1 VAQNTHFLPSGEP
14 CKSAAICSV
23 HIEQDAACWLLRTVG
38 IIRHAP
44 PSPQGGQDVDV
55 TDRVLD
61 KLRALV
67 TLRIDKFC
75 GYVGAAMCVT
85 VLASMAHRPG
95 TAQLLHL
102 SLHQLPL
109 PPDNPQLVA
118 AIQAHPGLVVS
129 EAPSCSS
136 RRDAVVQVAFAA
148 LVGASSLSTSAQRFC
163 WQMDHAWQQLWCRS

>member
-1 VAQNTHFLPSGEP
+1 MPQLQLSAGSLTSLLTWAARRSDDVKQMWLRTPISCHQVNLARAQPFVV
-14 CKSAAICSV
+14 V
-23 HIEQDAACWLLRTVG
+23 HVEQDAACWLLRTAG

-44 PSPQGGQDVDV
+44 PLPQGGQDVDV

-102 SLHQLPL
+102 SLYQLPL

-118 AIQAHPGLVVS
+118 AIQAHTGLVVS
-129 EAPSCSS
+129 KAPLCSS
-136 RRDAVVQVAFAA
+136 KTSCGVVRVCCT
-148 LVGASSLSTSAQRFC
+148 G
-163 WQMDHAWQQLWCRS
+163 